1 MWAIIISTPTPM
13 ANPNKIVAIV
23 VAYNPDQHGF
33 KNLLEATSPQ
43 VDQVIVVDNTPNPN
57 PDLLSCCPK
66 LSNLNLI
73 SLGNNLGIAYA
84 HNKGIE
90 WARGAGAEYVLL
102 LDQDSVPYPDMVSK
116 LIKYYS
122 FESDIAAV
130 GPVTVD
136 ARSGNKSFFLT
147 SRFWLPVRYRPYK
160 KPDPSNLIS
169 VSFLISSGSL
179 ISMAAISRL
188 GGKRSNYFID
198 HVDTE
203 WCFRAREK
211 GFKLL
216 GVHDAF
222 LSHSLGDLVKNVW
235 FFYMRHVAY
244 HSPLRDYYMFRNTIL
259 MLRDVGMQ
267 FTWQVFMLIRLVQF
281 AVYFLIFAK
290 ERKLRARCILLGLV
304 HGVKGVDGKVDLATG
319 QCTKIPVTPFDPR

>member
-1 MWAIIISTPTPM
+1 M

-23 VAYNPDQHGF
+23 VAYYPDLHGF
-33 KNLLEATSPQ
+33 KDLLEATSPQ
-43 VDQVIVVDNTPNPN
+43 VDQVVVVDNTPNSSS
-57 PDLLSCCPK
+57 DLLACCPK
-66 LSNLNLI
+66 LNNLNLI
-73 SLGNNLGIAYA
+73 SLGDNFGIAYA
-84 HNKGIE
+84 QNKGIE
-90 WARGAGAEYVLL
+90 WAREAGADYVLL

-116 LIKYYS
+116 LMAYYLFDS
-122 FESDIAAV
+122 DGTDIAAV

-136 ARSGNKSFFLT
+136 ARSGIKSYFLT
-147 SRFWLPVRYRPYK
+147 SRFWLPVRYRPHK
-160 KPDPSNLIS
+160 KIDPTNLIS

-203 WCFRAREK
+203 WCFRARGE

-216 GVHDAF
+216 GVHNA
-222 LSHSLGDLVKNVW
+222 LLRHSLGDTVKRVW
-235 FFYMRHVAY
+235 FFYSRHVAY

-259 MLRDVGMQ
+259 MLRDVGMH
-267 FTWQVFMLIRLVQF
+267 FTWQAFMLIRLLQF

-290 ERKLRARCILLGLV
+290 ERKLRASCMLLGLV
-304 HGVKGVDGKVDLATG
+304 HGFRGVDGRLDLATG
-319 QCTKIPVTPFDPR
+319 QCTKIPATTFDPR